1 MSKGKYKRVTDL
13 YVQGAEL
20 PLEDG
25 SVIWMQVLNPFE
37 RDEAIHDA
45 QVARSRFVLAMKED
59 GAERLKVEAKR
70 EESGRDAFIK
80 DLAGLRTD
88 EKLTEVINAIQDD
101 PDWKERLDVIQRTDP
116 DNAANPLTQEELM
129 FLAKVQGEYI
139 QEIYARQETENQY
152 LVRHY
157 EAMNEKDLLEEY
169 LEMWLQRRGG
179 ALAQGEYLLT
189 EMWFGARCCN
199 ALKDDDG
206 NYSHRTCDHSE
217 RVFESKNEVR
227 GLPEQLQLMMRD
239 ALNAVAMS
247 VRDAKN
253 SDRQGSSSDS
263 SLLPS
268 EPAESTPSTPIET
281 PVGAHGS

>member
-13 YVQGAEL
+13 YVEGVEL

-37 RDEAIHDA
+37 RDEAVHDA

-59 GAERLKVEAKR
+59 GAERIKVEAKLA
-70 EESGRDAFIK
+70 ESGRDAFIK
-80 DLAGLRTD
+80 DLANLRSE
-88 EKLTEVINAIQDD
+88 EKLTEVISAIQDD

-116 DNAANPLTQEELM
+116 DNNANPLNQEELL

-139 QEIYARQETENQY
+139 QEIYARQEIENTY

-157 EAMNEKDLLEEY
+157 EAMNERDLLEEY
-169 LEMWLQRRGG
+169 LETWLQRRGG

-189 EMWFGARCCN
+189 EMWYGARCCN
-199 ALKDDDG
+199 AMVAEEGYD
-206 NYSHRTCDHSE
+206 HRTCDHSE
-217 RVFESKNEVR
+217 RVFDSKSEVR
-227 GLPEQLQLMMRD
+227 GLPEGLQILMRD
-239 ALNAVAMS
+239 ALNSVSMS

-263 SLLPS
+263 SPLPS
-268 EPAESTPSTPIET
+268 EAAESTPSTPSEI